1 MKSLMKFMNGMLFN
15 VVMGVVLASV
25 IGVDAAYGAASGV
38 VIPLAAGAFM
48 PGGALMEGIY
58 TEVWTGELVK
68 KLNAGLQATFLKGIP
83 DYSAHA
89 KDEVIHLVAVGGDP
103 DVLVNNT
110 TYPIPIQDLEDGDI
124 AISLDKFQTKA
135 TRVTDDELYGISYD
149 KFGSVVERHR
159 ESIVTVKYKKFAHAL
174 APYSHTAKTPVI
186 QTSGDTDAASGRK
199 KLTLKDII
207 ALKRAFDNMEVPEDG
222 RVLVLC
228 PDHVND
234 LLELDQSFR
243 DKYYNYTSGKLM
255 NMYGFE
261 VYTFV
266 NAPYFDK
273 SGVKLAYNATPTAT
287 DHKGS
292 FAFYRPRTFR
302 AQGSTKMYYSEAAT
316 NPQTQE
322 NLVNFRNYDI
332 VLPKKMEAIG
342 AIYSWDGTT
351 AQSKDQTATAE
362 KRWPQVRKEAKEAAA
377 SAGSTTGGAGGSE
390 TGGGAGGSETDGGAG
405 ENETD

>member
-1 MKSLMKFMNGMLFN
+1 MKSLMKFMTGMLFN
-15 VVMGVVLASV
+15 VVMGVVLASF

-38 VIPLAAGAFM
+38 VLPMALGCFM

-68 KLNAGLQATFLKGIP
+68 KLNAGLQATFLNGIP
-83 DYSAHA
+83 DYSTNVNN
-89 KDEVIHLVAVGGDP
+89 EVIHLVDVGGDP

-124 AISLDKFQTKA
+124 AIGLDKFQTKA
-135 TRVTDDELYGISYD
+135 TRVTDDELYAISYD

-159 ESIVTVKYKKFAHAL
+159 DSIVTVKYKKFAHAL

-186 QTSGDTDAASGRK
+186 QTSGEKDAVSGRN
-199 KLTLKDII
+199 KLTPKDII

-234 LLELDQSFR
+234 LLELDQSFK

-266 NAPYFDK
+266 NAPYFNK
-273 SGVKLAYNATPTAT
+273 NGVKLAYNAVPTAT

-292 FAFYRPRTFR
+292 FAFYRPRMFR

-342 AIYSWDGTT
+342 AIYSWDGST
-351 AQSKDQTATAE
+351 AQSKDQTAAAE
-362 KRWPQVRKEAKEAAA
+362 KRWPQVRREAAA
-377 SAGSTTGGAGGSE
+377 AAQASTASTTGGE
-390 TGGGAGGSETDGGAG
+390 SETD
-405 ENETD
+405 

>member
-1 MKSLMKFMNGMLFN
+1 MKSLMKFMTGMLFN
-15 VVMGVVLASV
+15 VVMGVVLASF

-38 VIPLAAGAFM
+38 VLPMALGCFM
-48 PGGALMEGIY
+48 PGGALMEGVF

-68 KLNAGLQATFLKGIP
+68 KLNAGLNDSFLQGIP
-83 DYSAHA
+83 DYSARV
-89 KDEVIHLVAVGGDP
+89 DNETIHLVDVGGDP

-124 AISLDKFQTKA
+124 AIGLDKFQTKP
-135 TRVTDDELYGISYD
+135 TRVTDDELYAISYD
-149 KFGSVVERHR
+149 KFGSVVERHGDA
-159 ESIVTVKYKKFAHAL
+159 IQTKKLKKFAHAL
-174 APYSHTAKTPVI
+174 APYSHTAKTPII
-186 QTSGDTDAASGRK
+186 QTSGETDSVSGRK

-207 ALKRAFDNMEVPEDG
+207 ALKRAFDNMEVPEGG
-222 RVLVLC
+222 RRLVLC

-243 DKYYNYTSGKLM
+243 DKYYNYTTGKLM

-266 NAPYFDK
+266 NAPYFNK

-292 FAFYRPRTFR
+292 FAYYVPRMFR
-302 AQGSTKMYYSEAAT
+302 AKGSTKMYYSEAAT
-316 NPQTQE
+316 NPLTQE
-322 NLVNFRNYDI
+322 SLVNFRNYDI
-332 VLPKKMEAIG
+332 VLPKKMESFG

-351 AQSKDQTATAE
+351 AQSKDQTAPTE
-362 KRWPQVRKEAKEAAA
+362 KRWAQVRKEAKAAA
-377 SAGSTTGGAGGSE
+377 QASAASTTGEG
-390 TGGGAGGSETDGGAG
+390 ETD
-405 ENETD
+405 

>member
-1 MKSLMKFMNGMLFN
+1 MKTAIKFLSGMLFN
-15 VVMGVVLASV
+15 IMMGVVLASFLG
-25 IGVDAAYGAASGV
+25 IDSAYGATGGA
-38 VIPLAAGAFM
+38 VIPMLLGRFM
-48 PGGALMEGIY
+48 PGGALMEGVF

-68 KLNAGLQATFLKGIP
+68 RLNAGLQATFLQGIP
-83 DYSAHA
+83 DYSANVNN
-89 KDEVIHLVAVGGDP
+89 EVIHLVDVGGDP

-110 TYPIPIQDLEDGDI
+110 TYPIPVQDLTDGDI
-124 AISLDKFQTKA
+124 AIGLDKFQTKA
-135 TRVTDDELYGISYD
+135 TRVTDDELYAISYD
-149 KFGSVVERHR
+149 KFGSVVDRHR
-159 ESIVTVKYKKFAHAL
+159 EAIVTVKYKKFAHAL

-186 QTSGDTDAASGRK
+186 QTSGDTDTASGRK
-199 KLTLKDII
+199 KITPKDII

-234 LLELDQSFR
+234 LLEQDQSF
-243 DKYYNYTSGKLM
+243 KEQYYNYTSGKLM

-266 NAPYFDK
+266 NAPYFNK
-273 SGVKLAYNATPTAT
+273 NGVKLAYNATPSAT

-292 FAFYRPRTFR
+292 FAFYRPRMFR
-302 AQGSTKMYYSEAAT
+302 AQGTPKMYYSEAVT

-342 AIYSWDGTT
+342 AIYSWDGST
-351 AQSKDQTATAE
+351 AQSKDQTAPAE
-362 KRWPQVRKEAKEAAA
+362 KRWAQVRKEATA
-377 SAGSTTGGAGGSE
+377 SAT
-390 TGGGAGGSETDGGAG
+390 SETD
-405 ENETD
+405 

>member
-1 MKSLMKFMNGMLFN
+1 MKSLMKFMTGMLFN

-25 IGVDAAYGAASGV
+25 IGVDAAYGAASGAV
-38 VIPLAAGAFM
+38 LPMALGCFM

-58 TEVWTGELVK
+58 TEVWTGEMVK
-68 KLNAGLQATFLKGIP
+68 KLNAGLQATFLNGIP
-83 DYSAHA
+83 DYSANVNN
-89 KDEVIHLVAVGGDP
+89 ETIHLVDVGGDP

-124 AISLDKFQTKA
+124 ALSLDKFQTKA
-135 TRVTDDELYGISYD
+135 TRVTDDQLYAISYD
-149 KFGSVVERHR
+149 KMASVIERHMDA
-159 ESIVTVKYKKFAHAL
+159 IVTVKYKKFAHAL

-186 QTSGDTDAASGRK
+186 QTSGETDTTSGRK
-199 KLTLKDII
+199 KITLKDII

-243 DKYYNYTSGKLM
+243 DKYYNYTTGKLM

-261 VYTFV
+261 IYTFV
-266 NAPYFDK
+266 NTPYFNK
-273 SGVKLAYNATPTAT
+273 NGVKLAYNSVPTAT

-292 FAFYRPRTFR
+292 FAFYRPRMFR
-302 AQGSTKMYYSEAAT
+302 AQGSTKMYYSEAVN
-316 NPQTQE
+316 NPTTQE
-322 NLVNFRNYDI
+322 NLVNYRNYDI

-342 AIYSWDGTT
+342 AIYSWDGST
-351 AQSKDQTATAE
+351 AQSKDQTAAAE
-362 KRWPQVRKEAKEAAA
+362 KRWPQVRREAAA
-377 SAGSTTGGAGGSE
+377 AAQAAAASTTGGE
-390 TGGGAGGSETDGGAG
+390 SETD
-405 ENETD
+405 

>member
-1 MKSLMKFMNGMLFN
+1 MKSLMKFMTGMLFN
-15 VVMGVVLASV
+15 VVMGVVLASF
-25 IGVDAAYGAASGV
+25 IGVDAAYGAASGAV
-38 VIPLAAGAFM
+38 LPMALGCFM

-68 KLNAGLQATFLKGIP
+68 KLKAGLQATFLNGIP
-83 DYSAHA
+83 DYSTNVNN
-89 KDEVIHLVAVGGDP
+89 DVIHLVDVGGDP

-124 AISLDKFQTKA
+124 AIGLDKFQTKA
-135 TRVTDDELYGISYD
+135 TRVTDDELYAISYD

-159 ESIVTVKYKKFAHAL
+159 DSIVTVKYKKFAHAL

-186 QTSGDTDAASGRK
+186 QTSGEKDAVSGRN
-199 KLTLKDII
+199 KLTPKDII

-234 LLELDQSFR
+234 LLELDQSFK

-266 NAPYFDK
+266 NAPYFNK
-273 SGVKLAYNATPTAT
+273 NGVKLAYNAVPTAT

-292 FAFYRPRTFR
+292 FAFYRPRMFR

-342 AIYSWDGTT
+342 AIYSWDGST
-351 AQSKDQTATAE
+351 AQSKDQTAAAE
-362 KRWPQVRKEAKEAAA
+362 KRWPQVRREAAA
-377 SAGSTTGGAGGSE
+377 AAQASTASTTGGE
-390 TGGGAGGSETDGGAG
+390 SETD
-405 ENETD
+405 

>member
-1 MKSLMKFMNGMLFN
+1 MKSLMKFMTGMLFN
-15 VVMGVVLASV
+15 VVMGVVLASF

-38 VIPLAAGAFM
+38 VLPMALGCFM
-48 PGGALMEGIY
+48 PGGALMEGVF
-58 TEVWTGELVK
+58 TEVWTGEMVK
-68 KLNAGLQATFLKGIP
+68 KLNAGLQATFLNGIP
-83 DYSAHA
+83 DYSTNVNN
-89 KDEVIHLVAVGGDP
+89 ETIHLVDVGGDP

-124 AISLDKFQTKA
+124 ALSLDKFQTKA
-135 TRVTDDELYGISYD
+135 TRVTDDQLYAICYD
-149 KFGSVVERHR
+149 KMASVIERHMDAL
-159 ESIVTVKYKKFAHAL
+159 VTVKYKKFAHAL

-186 QTSGDTDAASGRK
+186 QTSGETDATSGRK
-199 KLTLKDII
+199 KITLKDII

-243 DKYYNYTSGKLM
+243 DKYYNYTTGKLM

-266 NAPYFDK
+266 NTPYFNK
-273 SGVKLAYNATPTAT
+273 NGVKLAYNAVPMAT

-292 FAFYRPRTFR
+292 FAFYRPRMFR
-302 AQGSTKMYYSEAAT
+302 AQGSIKMYYSEAAT

-351 AQSKDQTATAE
+351 EQSKDQTAAAE
-362 KRWPQVRKEAKEAAA
+362 KRWPQVRREAKAAA
-377 SAGSTTGGAGGSE
+377 KASAASTTGGE
-390 TGGGAGGSETDGGAG
+390 TETD
-405 ENETD
+405 

>member
-1 MKSLMKFMNGMLFN
+1 MKTFAKFFSGMLFN
-15 VVMGVVLASV
+15 ILMGVVLASF
-25 IGVDAAYGAASGV
+25 IGVDAAYGAS
-38 VIPLAAGAFM
+38 AGAVLPMALGCFM
-48 PGGALMEGIY
+48 PGGALMEGVF

-68 KLNAGLQATFLKGIP
+68 KLNAGLQATFLNGIP
-83 DYSAHA
+83 DYSTNVNN
-89 KDEVIHLVAVGGDP
+89 EVIHLVDVGGDP

-124 AISLDKFQTKA
+124 AIGLDKFQTKA
-135 TRVTDDELYGISYD
+135 TRVTDDELYAISYD

-159 ESIVTVKYKKFAHAL
+159 DSIVTVKYKKFAHAL

-186 QTSGDTDAASGRK
+186 QTSGEKDAVSGRN
-199 KLTLKDII
+199 KLTPKDII

-234 LLELDQSFR
+234 LLELDQSFK

-266 NAPYFDK
+266 NAPYFNK
-273 SGVKLAYNATPTAT
+273 NGVKLAYNAVPSAT

-292 FAFYRPRTFR
+292 FAFYRPRMFR

-342 AIYSWDGTT
+342 AIYSWDGST
-351 AQSKDQTATAE
+351 AQSKDQAAPAE
-362 KRWPQVRKEAKEAAA
+362 KRWAQVRREAKAAA
-377 SAGSTTGGAGGSE
+377 QASAASTTEG
-390 TGGGAGGSETDGGAG
+390 ETD
-405 ENETD
+405 

>member
-1 MKSLMKFMNGMLFN
+1 M
-15 VVMGVVLASV
+15 
-25 IGVDAAYGAASGV
+25 DA
-38 VIPLAAGAFM
+38 
-48 PGGALMEGIY
+48 
-58 TEVWTGELVK
+58 
-68 KLNAGLQATFLKGIP
+68 
-83 DYSAHA
+83 
-89 KDEVIHLVAVGGDP
+89 
-103 DVLVNNT
+103 
-110 TYPIPIQDLEDGDI
+110 
-124 AISLDKFQTKA
+124 
-135 TRVTDDELYGISYD
+135 
-149 KFGSVVERHR
+149 
-159 ESIVTVKYKKFAHAL
+159 IVTVKYKKFAHAL

-186 QTSGDTDAASGRK
+186 QTSGETDTATGRK
-199 KLTLKDII
+199 KITPKDII
-207 ALKRAFDNMEVPEDG
+207 ALKRAVDNMEVPEDG

-243 DKYYNYTSGKLM
+243 DKYYNYTTGKLM

-266 NAPYFDK
+266 NTPYFNK
-273 SGVKLAYNATPTAT
+273 NGVKLAYNAVPTAT

-292 FAFYRPRTFR
+292 FAFYRPRMFR

-351 AQSKDQTATAE
+351 EQSKDQKAAAE
-362 KRWPQVRKEAKEAAA
+362 KRWPQVRREAAA
-377 SAGSTTGGAGGSE
+377 AAQASTASTTGGE
-390 TGGGAGGSETDGGAG
+390 TETD
-405 ENETD
+405 

>member
-1 MKSLMKFMNGMLFN
+1 MKSLMKFMTGMLFN
-15 VVMGVVLASV
+15 VVMGVVLASF
-25 IGVDAAYGAASGV
+25 IGVDAAYGAASGAV
-38 VIPLAAGAFM
+38 LPMALGCFM

-68 KLNAGLQATFLKGIP
+68 KLNAGLQATFLNGIP
-83 DYSAHA
+83 DYSTNVNN
-89 KDEVIHLVAVGGDP
+89 EVIHLVDVGGDP

-124 AISLDKFQTKA
+124 AIGLDKFQTKA
-135 TRVTDDELYGISYD
+135 TRVTDDELYAISYD

-159 ESIVTVKYKKFAHAL
+159 DSIVTVKYKKFAHAL

-186 QTSGDTDAASGRK
+186 QTSGETDTATGRK
-199 KLTLKDII
+199 KITPKDII

-222 RVLVLC
+222 RVLVFC

-234 LLELDQSFR
+234 LLELDQSFK

-266 NAPYFDK
+266 NAPYFNK
-273 SGVKLAYNATPTAT
+273 NGVKLAYNAVPTAT

-342 AIYSWDGTT
+342 AIYSWDGST
-351 AQSKDQTATAE
+351 AQSKDQTAAAD
-362 KRWPQVRKEAKEAAA
+362 KRWPQVRREAAA
-377 SAGSTTGGAGGSE
+377 AAQASTASTTGGE
-390 TGGGAGGSETDGGAG
+390 SETD
-405 ENETD
+405 

>member
-1 MKSLMKFMNGMLFN
+1 MKSLMKFMTGMLFN

-38 VIPLAAGAFM
+38 VLPMALGCFM
-48 PGGALMEGIY
+48 PGGALMEGVF

-68 KLNAGLQATFLKGIP
+68 KLNAGLQATFLNGIP
-83 DYSAHA
+83 DYSTNVNN
-89 KDEVIHLVAVGGDP
+89 EVIHLVDVGGDP

-124 AISLDKFQTKA
+124 AIGLDKFQTKA
-135 TRVTDDELYGISYD
+135 TRVTDDELYAISYD

-159 ESIVTVKYKKFAHAL
+159 ESIVTVKFKKFAHAL

-186 QTSGDTDAASGRK
+186 QTSGETDSVSGRK
-199 KLTLKDII
+199 KITPKDII
-207 ALKRAFDNMEVPEDG
+207 ALKRAFDNMEVPEEG
-222 RVLVLC
+222 RRLVLC

-234 LLELDQSFR
+234 LLEQDQSFK
-243 DKYYNYTSGKLM
+243 DKYYNYTTGKLL

-261 VYTFV
+261 IYTFV
-266 NAPYFDK
+266 NAPYFNK
-273 SGVKLAYNATPTAT
+273 NGVKLVYNAVPTAT

-292 FAFYRPRTFR
+292 FAFYVPRTFR
-302 AQGSTKMYYSEAAT
+302 AQGSTKMYYSEAVT

-351 AQSKDQTATAE
+351 AQSKDQTAAAE
-362 KRWPQVRKEAKEAAA
+362 KRWYQVRKEAKAAA
-377 SAGSTTGGAGGSE
+377 QASAASTTEG
-390 TGGGAGGSETDGGAG
+390 ETD
-405 ENETD
+405 

>member
-1 MKSLMKFMNGMLFN
+1 MKTAIKFLSGMLFN
-15 VVMGVVLASV
+15 IMMGVVLASFLG
-25 IGVDAAYGAASGV
+25 IDSAYGATGGA
-38 VIPLAAGAFM
+38 VIPMMLGSFM
-48 PGGALMEGIY
+48 PGGALMEGVF

-68 KLNAGLQATFLKGIP
+68 RLNAGLQATFLNGIP
-83 DYSAHA
+83 DYSSNVNN
-89 KDEVIHLVAVGGDP
+89 EVIHLVDVGGDP

-110 TYPIPIQDLEDGDI
+110 TYPIPVQDLTDGDI

-135 TRVTDDELYGISYD
+135 TRVTDDELYAISYD
-149 KFGSVVERHR
+149 KFGSVVDRHR

-186 QTSGDTDAASGRK
+186 QTSGETDTASGRK
-199 KLTLKDII
+199 KITPKDII

-234 LLELDQSFR
+234 LLEQDQSF
-243 DKYYNYTSGKLM
+243 KEQYYNYTSGKLM

-266 NAPYFDK
+266 NAPYFNK
-273 SGVKLAYNATPTAT
+273 NGVKLAYNATPTAT

-292 FAFYRPRTFR
+292 FAFYRPRMFR
-302 AQGSTKMYYSEAAT
+302 AQGTTKMYYSEAAT
-316 NPQTQE
+316 NPTTQE

-342 AIYSWDGTT
+342 AIYSWDGST
-351 AQSKDQTATAE
+351 AQSKGQTAPAE
-362 KRWPQVRKEAKEAAA
+362 KRWAQVRKEAKEASPA
-377 SAGSTTGGAGGSE
+377 
-390 TGGGAGGSETDGGAG
+390 SETD
-405 ENETD
+405 

>member
-1 MKSLMKFMNGMLFN
+1 MKSLMKFMTGMLFN
-15 VVMGVVLASV
+15 VVMGVVLASF

-38 VIPLAAGAFM
+38 VLPMALGCFM

-58 TEVWTGELVK
+58 TEVWTGEMVK
-68 KLNAGLQATFLKGIP
+68 KLNAGLQATFLNGIP
-83 DYSAHA
+83 DYSTNVNN
-89 KDEVIHLVAVGGDP
+89 EVIHLVDVGGDP

-124 AISLDKFQTKA
+124 AIGLDKFQTKA
-135 TRVTDDELYGISYD
+135 TRVTDDELYAISYD

-174 APYSHTAKTPVI
+174 APYSHTANTPVI
-186 QTSGDTDAASGRK
+186 QTSGETDTATGRK
-199 KLTLKDII
+199 KITPKDII

-234 LLELDQSFR
+234 LLELDQSFK

-266 NAPYFDK
+266 NTPYFNK
-273 SGVKLAYNATPTAT
+273 NGVKLAYNAVPTAT

-292 FAFYRPRTFR
+292 FAFYRPRMFR

-351 AQSKDQTATAE
+351 EQSKDQTAAAE
-362 KRWPQVRKEAKEAAA
+362 KRWPQVRREAAA
-377 SAGSTTGGAGGSE
+377 AAQASTASTTGGE
-390 TGGGAGGSETDGGAG
+390 SETD
-405 ENETD
+405 

>member
-1 MKSLMKFMNGMLFN
+1 MKSLMKFMTGMLFN
-15 VVMGVVLASV
+15 VVMGVVLASF
-25 IGVDAAYGAASGV
+25 IGVDAAYGAASGAV
-38 VIPLAAGAFM
+38 LPMALGCFM
-48 PGGALMEGIY
+48 PGGALMEGVF

-68 KLNAGLQATFLKGIP
+68 KLNAGLQATFLNGIP
-83 DYSAHA
+83 DYSTNVNN
-89 KDEVIHLVAVGGDP
+89 EVIHLVDVGGDP

-110 TYPIPIQDLEDGDI
+110 TYPIPIQDLKDGDI
-124 AISLDKFQTKA
+124 AIGLDKFQTKA
-135 TRVTDDELYGISYD
+135 TRVTDDELYAISYD

-186 QTSGDTDAASGRK
+186 QTSGEKDTATGRK
-199 KLTLKDII
+199 KITPKDII

-234 LLELDQSFR
+234 LLELDQSFK

-266 NAPYFDK
+266 NAPYFNK
-273 SGVKLAYNATPTAT
+273 NGVKLAYNAVPTAT

-292 FAFYRPRTFR
+292 FAFYRPRMFR

-351 AQSKDQTATAE
+351 EQSKDQTAAAE
-362 KRWPQVRKEAKEAAA
+362 KRWPQVRREAAA
-377 SAGSTTGGAGGSE
+377 AAQASTASTTGGE
-390 TGGGAGGSETDGGAG
+390 TETD
-405 ENETD
+405 

>member
-1 MKSLMKFMNGMLFN
+1 MKSLMKFMTGMLFN

-38 VIPLAAGAFM
+38 VLPMALGRFM

-58 TEVWTGELVK
+58 TEVWTGEMVK
-68 KLNAGLQATFLKGIP
+68 KLNAGLQATFLNGIP
-83 DYSAHA
+83 DYSTNVNN
-89 KDEVIHLVAVGGDP
+89 ETIHLVDVGGDP

-110 TYPIPIQDLEDGDI
+110 TYPIPIQNLEDGDI
-124 AISLDKFQTKA
+124 ALSLDKFQTKA
-135 TRVTDDELYGISYD
+135 TRVTDDQLYAISFD
-149 KFGSVVERHR
+149 KMASVIERHMDA
-159 ESIVTVKYKKFAHAL
+159 IVTVKYKKFAHAL

-186 QTSGDTDAASGRK
+186 QTSGETDATSGRK
-199 KLTLKDII
+199 KITLKDII

-243 DKYYNYTSGKLM
+243 DKYYNYTTGKLM

-266 NAPYFDK
+266 NAPYFNK
-273 SGVKLAYNATPTAT
+273 NGVKLAYDAVPTAT

-292 FAFYRPRTFR
+292 FAFYRPRMFR

-322 NLVNFRNYDI
+322 NLVNYRNYDI

-342 AIYSWDGTT
+342 AIYSWDGST
-351 AQSKDQTATAE
+351 AQSKDQTAAAE
-362 KRWPQVRKEAKEAAA
+362 KRWPQVRREAAA
-377 SAGSTTGGAGGSE
+377 AAQASTASTTGGE
-390 TGGGAGGSETDGGAG
+390 TETD
-405 ENETD
+405 

>member
-1 MKSLMKFMNGMLFN
+1 MKTAIKFISGTLFN
-15 VVMGVVLASV
+15 VMMGVVLASFLN
-25 IGVDAAYGAASGV
+25 INACYGAVFGA
-38 VIPLAAGAFM
+38 VIPMLAGGFM
-48 PGGALMEGIY
+48 PGSALMDGVF

-68 KLNAGLQATFLKGIP
+68 KLNAGMQATFLNGIP
-83 DYSAHA
+83 DYSANVNN
-89 KDEVIHLVAVGGDP
+89 EVIHLVDVGGDP

-110 TYPIPIQDLEDGDI
+110 TYPIPVQELSDGDI
-124 AISLDKFQTKA
+124 ALSLDKFQTKA
-135 TRVTDDELYGISYD
+135 TRVTDDELYAISYD
-149 KFGSVVERHR
+149 KFGSVVDRHR
-159 ESIVTVKYKKFAHAL
+159 EAIVTVKYKKFAHAL
-174 APYSHTAKTPVI
+174 APYSHTAKTPIV
-186 QTSGDTDAASGRK
+186 QTSGETETASGRK
-199 KLTLKDII
+199 KLTPKDII

-234 LLELDQSFR
+234 LLEQDQSFK

-261 VYTFV
+261 VYSFI
-266 NAPYFDK
+266 NAPYFNK
-273 SGVKLAYNATPTAT
+273 NGVKLAYNATPTAT

-292 FAFYRPRTFR
+292 FAFYRPRMFR

-342 AIYSWDGTT
+342 AIYSWDGST
-351 AQSKDQTATAE
+351 AQSKDQSVPTE
-362 KRWPQVRKEAKEAAA
+362 KRWPQARKEAAVA
-377 SAGSTTGGAGGSE
+377 TTGE
-390 TGGGAGGSETDGGAG
+390 ETD
-405 ENETD
+405 

>member
-1 MKSLMKFMNGMLFN
+1 MKSLMKFMTGMLFN
-15 VVMGVVLASV
+15 VVMGVVLASF

-38 VIPLAAGAFM
+38 VLPMALGCFM
-48 PGGALMEGIY
+48 PGGALMEGVF

-68 KLNAGLQATFLKGIP
+68 KLNAGLNDSFLQGIP
-83 DYSAHA
+83 DYSARV
-89 KDEVIHLVAVGGDP
+89 DNETIHLVDVGGDP

-124 AISLDKFQTKA
+124 AIGLDKFQTKP
-135 TRVTDDELYGISYD
+135 TRVTDDELYAISYD
-149 KFGSVVERHR
+149 KFGSVVERHGDA
-159 ESIVTVKYKKFAHAL
+159 IQTKKLKKFAHAL
-174 APYSHTAKTPVI
+174 APYSHTAKTPII
-186 QTSGDTDAASGRK
+186 QTSGETDSVSGRK

-207 ALKRAFDNMEVPEDG
+207 ALKRAFDNMEVPEGG
-222 RVLVLC
+222 RRLVLC

-243 DKYYNYTSGKLM
+243 DKYYNYTTGKLM

-266 NAPYFDK
+266 NAPYFNK

-292 FAFYRPRTFR
+292 FAYYVPRMFR
-302 AQGSTKMYYSEAAT
+302 AKGSTKMYYSEAAT
-316 NPQTQE
+316 NPLTQE
-322 NLVNFRNYDI
+322 SLVNFRNYDI
-332 VLPKKMEAIG
+332 VLPKKMEAFG

-351 AQSKDQTATAE
+351 AQSKDQTAPTE
-362 KRWPQVRKEAKEAAA
+362 KRWAQVRKEAKAAA
-377 SAGSTTGGAGGSE
+377 QASAASTTGEG
-390 TGGGAGGSETDGGAG
+390 ETD
-405 ENETD
+405 

>member
-1 MKSLMKFMNGMLFN
+1 MKTAIKFLSGMLFN
-15 VVMGVVLASV
+15 VVMGVVLASFL
-25 IGVDAAYGAASGV
+25 GVDVAYGATG
-38 VIPLAAGAFM
+38 GAVLPMALGCFM
-48 PGGALMEGIY
+48 PGGALMEGVF

-68 KLNAGLQATFLKGIP
+68 KLNAGLQATFLNGIP
-83 DYSAHA
+83 DYSTNVNN
-89 KDEVIHLVAVGGDP
+89 EVIHLVDVGGDP

-110 TYPIPIQDLEDGDI
+110 TYPIPIQNLEDGDI
-124 AISLDKFQTKA
+124 ALSLDKFQTKA
-135 TRVTDDELYGISYD
+135 TRVTDDQLYAISYD
-149 KFGSVVERHR
+149 KMASVIERHMDA
-159 ESIVTVKYKKFAHAL
+159 IVTVKYKKFAHAL
-174 APYSHTAKTPVI
+174 APYSHTAKTPII
-186 QTSGDTDAASGRK
+186 QTSGETDAASGRK
-199 KLTLKDII
+199 KITLKDII

-243 DKYYNYTSGKLM
+243 DKYYNYTTGKLM

-266 NAPYFDK
+266 NAPYFNK
-273 SGVKLAYNATPTAT
+273 NGVKLAYNAVPTAT

-292 FAFYRPRTFR
+292 FAFYRPRMFR
-302 AQGSTKMYYSEAAT
+302 AQGSTKMYYSEAVN

-351 AQSKDQTATAE
+351 EQSKDQTAAAE
-362 KRWPQVRKEAKEAAA
+362 KRRPQVRREAAA
-377 SAGSTTGGAGGSE
+377 AAQASTASTTGGE
-390 TGGGAGGSETDGGAG
+390 TETD
-405 ENETD
+405 

>member
-1 MKSLMKFMNGMLFN
+1 MKSLMKFMTGMLFN
-15 VVMGVVLASV
+15 VVMGVVLASF

-38 VIPLAAGAFM
+38 VLPMALGSFM
-48 PGGALMEGIY
+48 PGGALMEGVF

-68 KLNAGLQATFLKGIP
+68 KLNAGLQATFLNGIP
-83 DYSAHA
+83 DYSTNVNN
-89 KDEVIHLVAVGGDP
+89 EVIHLVDVGGDP

-124 AISLDKFQTKA
+124 AIGLDKFQTKA
-135 TRVTDDELYGISYD
+135 TRVTDDELYAISYD

-186 QTSGDTDAASGRK
+186 QTSGETDTATGRK
-199 KLTLKDII
+199 KITPKDII

-234 LLELDQSFR
+234 LLELDQSFK

-266 NAPYFDK
+266 NAPYFNK
-273 SGVKLAYNATPTAT
+273 NGVKLAYNAVPTAT

-292 FAFYRPRTFR
+292 FAFYRPRMFR

-342 AIYSWDGTT
+342 AIYSWDGST
-351 AQSKDQTATAE
+351 AQSKDQTAAAE
-362 KRWPQVRKEAKEAAA
+362 KSWAQVRREAKAAA
-377 SAGSTTGGAGGSE
+377 QASAASTTEG
-390 TGGGAGGSETDGGAG
+390 ETD
-405 ENETD
+405 

>member
-1 MKSLMKFMNGMLFN
+1 MKSLMKFMTGMLFN

-38 VIPLAAGAFM
+38 VLPMALGCFM
-48 PGGALMEGIY
+48 PGGALMEGVF

-68 KLNAGLQATFLKGIP
+68 KLNAGLQATFLNGIP
-83 DYSAHA
+83 DYSTNVNN
-89 KDEVIHLVAVGGDP
+89 EVIHLVDVGGDP

-110 TYPIPIQDLEDGDI
+110 TYPIPIQDLKDGDI
-124 AISLDKFQTKA
+124 AIGLDKFQTKA
-135 TRVTDDELYGISYD
+135 TRVTDDELYAISYD

-186 QTSGDTDAASGRK
+186 QTSGEKDTDTGRK
-199 KLTLKDII
+199 KITPKDII

-234 LLELDQSFR
+234 LLELDQSFK

-266 NAPYFDK
+266 NAPYFNK
-273 SGVKLAYNATPTAT
+273 NGVKLAYNAVPTAT

-292 FAFYRPRTFR
+292 FAFYRPRMFR

-351 AQSKDQTATAE
+351 EQSKDQTAAAE
-362 KRWPQVRKEAKEAAA
+362 KRWPQVRREAAA
-377 SAGSTTGGAGGSE
+377 AAQASTASTTGGE
-390 TGGGAGGSETDGGAG
+390 TETD
-405 ENETD
+405 

>member
-1 MKSLMKFMNGMLFN
+1 MKSLMKFMTGMLFN
-15 VVMGVVLASV
+15 VVMGVVLASF
-25 IGVDAAYGAASGV
+25 IGVDAAYGAASGAV
-38 VIPLAAGAFM
+38 LPMALGCFM

-68 KLNAGLQATFLKGIP
+68 KLNAGLQATFLNGIP
-83 DYSAHA
+83 DYSTNVNN
-89 KDEVIHLVAVGGDP
+89 EVIHLVDVGGDP

-124 AISLDKFQTKA
+124 AIGLDKFQTKA
-135 TRVTDDELYGISYD
+135 TRVTDDELYAISYD

-159 ESIVTVKYKKFAHAL
+159 DSIVTVKYKKFAHAL

-186 QTSGDTDAASGRK
+186 HTSGETDTATGRK
-199 KLTLKDII
+199 KITPKDII

-234 LLELDQSFR
+234 LLELDQSFK

-266 NAPYFDK
+266 NAPYFNK
-273 SGVKLAYNATPTAT
+273 NGVKLAYNAVPTAT

-342 AIYSWDGTT
+342 AIYSWDGST
-351 AQSKDQTATAE
+351 AQSKDQTAAAD
-362 KRWPQVRKEAKEAAA
+362 KRWPQVRREAAA
-377 SAGSTTGGAGGSE
+377 AAQASTASTTGGE
-390 TGGGAGGSETDGGAG
+390 SETD
-405 ENETD
+405 

>member
-1 MKSLMKFMNGMLFN
+1 MKSLMKFMIGMLFN

-48 PGGALMEGIY
+48 PVGSLMEGVF

-68 KLNAGLQATFLKGIP
+68 KLNAGLQATFLNGIP
-83 DYSAHA
+83 DYSTNVNN
-89 KDEVIHLVAVGGDP
+89 EVIHLVDVGGDP

-110 TYPIPIQDLEDGDI
+110 TYPIPIQDLKDGDI
-124 AISLDKFQTKA
+124 AIGLDKFQTKA
-135 TRVTDDELYGISYD
+135 TRVTDDELYAISYD

-186 QTSGDTDAASGRK
+186 QTSGEKDTDTGRK
-199 KLTLKDII
+199 KITPKDII

-234 LLELDQSFR
+234 LLELDQSFK

-266 NAPYFDK
+266 NAPYFNK
-273 SGVKLAYNATPTAT
+273 NGVKLAYNAVPTAT

-292 FAFYRPRTFR
+292 FAFYRPRMFR

-351 AQSKDQTATAE
+351 EQSKDQTAAAE
-362 KRWPQVRKEAKEAAA
+362 KRWPQVRREAKAAA
-377 SAGSTTGGAGGSE
+377 QASAASTTGGE
-390 TGGGAGGSETDGGAG
+390 SETD
-405 ENETD
+405 

>member
-1 MKSLMKFMNGMLFN
+1 MKTFAKFFSGMLFN
-15 VVMGVVLASV
+15 ILMGVVLASF

-38 VIPLAAGAFM
+38 VLPMALGCFM
-48 PGGALMEGIY
+48 PGGALMEGVF

-68 KLNAGLQATFLKGIP
+68 KLNAGLQATFLNGIP
-83 DYSAHA
+83 DYSTNVNN
-89 KDEVIHLVAVGGDP
+89 EVIHLVDVGGDP

-124 AISLDKFQTKA
+124 AIGLDKFQTKA
-135 TRVTDDELYGISYD
+135 TRVTDDELYAISYD

-186 QTSGDTDAASGRK
+186 QTSGEKDAVSGRN
-199 KLTLKDII
+199 KLTPKDII

-234 LLELDQSFR
+234 LLELDQSFK

-266 NAPYFDK
+266 NAPYFNK
-273 SGVKLAYNATPTAT
+273 NGVKLAYNAVPTAT

-292 FAFYRPRTFR
+292 FAFYRPRMFR

-342 AIYSWDGTT
+342 AIYSWDGST
-351 AQSKDQTATAE
+351 AQSKDQTAAAE
-362 KRWPQVRKEAKEAAA
+362 KRWPQVRREAAA
-377 SAGSTTGGAGGSE
+377 AAQASTASTTGGE
-390 TGGGAGGSETDGGAG
+390 TETD
-405 ENETD
+405 